1 MRAGFNWYAEEYIV
15 LFPFIVSIMC
25 LNGKKERGLEGMD
38 SYEFLESIRNGQ
50 INRDLS
56 IIDRMQRKN
65 LDIITIAAK
74 ECLNNLGKI
83 YDEIKTKDVRESLEK
98 EMNRLGST
106 IMENEKE
113 MERLDGIIN
122 GKDSN

>member
-1 MRAGFNWYAEEYIV
+1 
-15 LFPFIVSIMC
+15 
-25 LNGKKERGLEGMD
+25 MD

-50 INRDLS
+50 INKDLS
-56 IIDRMQRKN
+56 IIDKIQRKN

-83 YDEIKTKDVRESLEK
+83 HDEIKTKDVREDLER

-106 IMENEKE
+106 IMENEEE
-113 MERLDGIIN
+113 MERLDRIIN
-122 GKDSN
+122 GEDNC